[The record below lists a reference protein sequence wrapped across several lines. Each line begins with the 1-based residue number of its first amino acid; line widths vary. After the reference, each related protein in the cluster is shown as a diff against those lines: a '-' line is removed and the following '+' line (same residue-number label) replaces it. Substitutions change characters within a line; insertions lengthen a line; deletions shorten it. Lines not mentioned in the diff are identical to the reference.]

1 MDWPSENDFNLLS
14 EENSDFDVLLSP
26 ASVKSDEDEEV
37 FVGPVGHMEKCIATG
52 IDLNCKEE
60 KSVESTETLKWSP
73 LNTDKFVEVFREA
86 SLLARRYENHAEEKT
101 KEMGGKIM
109 QNKLVEQFIEESK
122 LNLSLLK
129 DITNSCS
136 PRKMTSIIRS
146 TPLKLHL
153 PGIWNKPEDNSQD
166 CLGIPLKSL
175 KKAAVQATSCSMQ
188 SQQNSGDSSSLNN
201 KEIAACSETTNFGE
215 APIDQPPI
223 CEPTQPMTSEKLCPH
238 KPPESKASSSMRK
251 SGAGSA
257 GRPLNCI
264 SSSTS
269 SLRTSPSVGRLLSQN
284 MPLNTSKLKAP
295 KNSRIAVPKSKISNS
310 TCVTNAPNT
319 KLMKPANISK
329 LSTPGKVN
337 LQGPGMQT
345 VSNKGLQ
352 TIGSTT
358 SKKVDIP
365 VKSIKAGNVPGQD
378 QRSKAKPFLQ
388 ASQKSNV
395 PSPGNTRSKTTDL
408 KKQSACSAFESGIVA
423 STPDKTLARGI
434 LQTPNVPNRRVSM
447 TPGTRLLSG
456 LPTPLNRRL
465 SSIPA
470 FTPRTQPRPGSL
482 SRQFTSNRNRS
493 MSASGAVLA
502 SSKRKPSE
510 KPKVLCSPNSSGDEI
525 FPPLV
530 PCILDFSPDKPQTT
544 CQEKAKEHAS
554 ETLIKENLLF
564 EINTKNRLIEDRPL
578 IDLSNTP
585 DQKRIAP
592 LKDLEPLID
601 FSSPLIL
608 LRPADKENVDVNS
621 PLLKF

>member
-408 KKQSACSAFESGIVA
+408 KKQSACSAFES
-423 STPDKTLARGI
+423 
-434 LQTPNVPNRRVSM
+434 
-447 TPGTRLLSG
+447 
-456 LPTPLNRRL
+456 
-465 SSIPA
+465 
-470 FTPRTQPRPGSL
+470 
-482 SRQFTSNRNRS
+482 
-493 MSASGAVLA
+493 
-502 SSKRKPSE
+502 KRKPSE

-608 LRPADKENVDVNS
+608 LSPADKENVDVNS